1 MCKQSDNTAR
11 PILLK
16 IIIFLSLS
24 AWSYSFAFIY
34 HGRIE
39 INRRIN
45 PSKTILN
52 SNTESEEYTS
62 PLNNIVECHLPS
74 PNQNLDAFEVVTT
87 CLTSLQQNNE
97 PYINAGLEICFNF
110 SNDRTR
116 AALGGDVNNF
126 IIFANNPTFG
136 AMVNLKE
143 WSILSIGP
151 EIAGTN
157 TRGAMRT
164 VLTSVISTKNG
175 VDKERKF
182 LWTLQKERRPPKAG
196 YWLIQE
202 VLFVDN
208 AFHITT

>member
-1 MCKQSDNTAR
+1 M
-11 PILLK
+11 
-16 IIIFLSLS
+16 
-24 AWSYSFAFIY
+24 
-34 HGRIE
+34 
-39 INRRIN
+39 
-45 PSKTILN
+45 
-52 SNTESEEYTS
+52 
-62 PLNNIVECHLPS
+62 
-74 PNQNLDAFEVVTT
+74 
-87 CLTSLQQNNE
+87 
-97 PYINAGLEICFNF
+97 
-110 SNDRTR
+110 
-116 AALGGDVNNF
+116 NNF